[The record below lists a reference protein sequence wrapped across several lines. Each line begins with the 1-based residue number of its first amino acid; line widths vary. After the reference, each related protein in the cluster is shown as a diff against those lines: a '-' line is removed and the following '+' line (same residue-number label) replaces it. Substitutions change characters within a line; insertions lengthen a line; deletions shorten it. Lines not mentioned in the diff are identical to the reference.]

1 MAEIVATMRELS
13 QTLEQSVAKGK
24 TAEQLSRQEGKGDS
38 PSPRQAAAN
47 KSTTTHQGTM
57 TADLLNEFED
67 DKDVRRVKGKSTFA
81 NGDATAEY
89 VRSLSEHLTKAIQD
103 AINVKAEDA
112 MGTDRESL
120 ETRLDRLEL
129 KLDMLLSTRET
140 RGSDMNRDAKSTPS
154 QRVLSQQGNGHVIT
168 GAYDR
173 SVRPADAMNLLCN
186 TPDRV
191 GAGEEAGNAMNVT
204 SAKLVDISERMDQP
218 SAKANETDIMAAPQ
232 TDNTS
237 DASHG
242 DAIEVD
248 ANRGIQTQESE
259 RQVYEARTTS
269 SGAKKRMLITF
280 SSSDDEVSQ
289 TSASRPST
297 MILMTCLPAVAI
309 SMRLHSICKADGSVN
324 VNLKRARP
332 TPARGTKSLTPLGNA
347 PDAIV
352 FPPKSSSATAASGK
366 PDIQRRGAATSIPMK
381 APAVAS
387 RAPRRLSVSPDPEL

>member
-1 MAEIVATMRELS
+1 MRELS

-38 PSPRQAAAN
+38 PNPRQAAAN
-47 KSTTTHQGTM
+47 KSTTTHQETM

-67 DKDVRRVKGKSTFA
+67 DKDVRRVKRKSTFA

-120 ETRLDRLEL
+120 ETRLDRLEH

-140 RGSDMNRDAKSTPS
+140 RGSDMDRDAKSTTS
-154 QRVLSQQGNGHVIT
+154 QHVLSQQGKGH
-168 GAYDR
+168 GMRPYD
-173 SVRPADAMNLLCN
+173 SSIHPADAMDLLCN

-191 GAGEEAGNAMNVT
+191 DAGEEAGNAINVV
-204 SAKLVDISERMDQP
+204 SAKLVDISERMYQP
-218 SAKANETDIMAAPQ
+218 SAKANEADITAAPQ
-232 TDNTS
+232 TDNAS

-242 DAIEVD
+242 DTIEFD
-248 ANRGIQTQESE
+248 ANRGIQTQEGE
-259 RQVYEARTTS
+259 RQVHEARTTS
-269 SGAKKRMLITF
+269 CGAKKRMLITF

-289 TSASRPST
+289 TSASRPKT
-297 MILMTCLPAVAI
+297 MILMTCLPAVTI
-309 SMRLHSICKADGSVN
+309 SIRLHSFCKADDSVN

-332 TPARGTKSLTPLGNA
+332 TPARGTKSLTPLGNLTRLS
-347 PDAIV
+347 
-352 FPPKSSSATAASGK
+352 FLPK
-366 PDIQRRGAATSIPMK
+366 
-381 APAVAS
+381 VHL
-387 RAPRRLSVSPDPEL
+387 RRLPAGNPTSRDEGRLHLSP